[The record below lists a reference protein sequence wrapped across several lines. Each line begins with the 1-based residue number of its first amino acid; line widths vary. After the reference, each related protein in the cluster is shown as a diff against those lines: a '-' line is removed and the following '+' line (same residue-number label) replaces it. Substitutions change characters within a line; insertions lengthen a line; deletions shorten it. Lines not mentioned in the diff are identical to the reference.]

1 MRQLIHCQLITGLLF
16 VSSLV
21 FLLVTSL
28 AASFASEAANT
39 QSVNVRTVN
48 ELTLDQAIINV
59 LERSPMLKAADYE
72 SKAAAARIRTAKQ
85 STRYRG
91 SIELENFA
99 GSGLHSGTDL
109 LETTLSLSKVL
120 ELGDKAKLRGDM
132 SQNKAMLLRN
142 DQDSKR
148 LDLLA
153 ETTKRFIEVVTD
165 QQRLVNANDSI
176 DIAIRTKQV
185 VEKRVKAGKSPTAE
199 LRRAKIKL
207 SRSELKLE
215 HAKHELETAR
225 LKLVT
230 LWGEMPRGESQ
241 ISFTTAAANLFE
253 IEQAKP
259 FESLVLLLEQNPDLV
274 RFATEKRLAQ
284 SRTMLARS
292 AGRSDM
298 VVTGG
303 LRHFNFTDDTA
314 LVLSLNV
321 PFGSASRAAANIE
334 ESEIMALR
342 EPLAY
347 KQQYLKLYT
356 TLFEL
361 HQEIKHTIDAVT
373 ALRNT
378 IIPQA
383 EQALKDYEKGYAAG
397 RYSFL
402 ELTEA
407 QQLLIDLKLEVVNAA
422 SDYHRYRIEIERL
435 TGAGLSASMSTGA
448 TTGQTKGTAQ

>member
-1 MRQLIHCQLITGLLF
+1 AD
-16 VSSLV
+16 VS
-21 FLLVTSL
+21 
-28 AASFASEAANT
+28 AAAISEEAAN
-39 QSVNVRTVN
+39 SIAVNK
-48 ELTLDQAIINV
+48 LTLDQAIINV
-59 LERSPMLKAADYE
+59 LESSPMLKAADYE

-85 STRYRG
+85 TPRYRG

-120 ELGDKAKLRGDM
+120 ELGDKAKLRGDL
-132 SQNKAMLLRN
+132 SNNKAMLLRN
-142 DQDSKR
+142 EQDAKR

-153 ETTKRFIEVVTD
+153 ETTKRFIDVITD

-185 VEKRVKAGKSPTAE
+185 VEKRVKAGKSANAE
-199 LRRAKIKL
+199 LRRAKIAL
-207 SRSELKLE
+207 ARSELKLE
-215 HAKHELETAR
+215 HAKHRLDSTR

-230 LWGEMPRGESQ
+230 LWGESPRRESQ
-241 ISFTTAAANLFE
+241 ISFSTADANLFE

-259 FESLVLLLEQNPDLV
+259 FESLVTLLERNPDLV

-284 SRTMLARS
+284 SQTLLARS
-292 AGRSDM
+292 SAQSDM
-298 VVTGG
+298 EITGG

-314 LVLSLNV
+314 LVLSLNI
-321 PFGSASRAAANIE
+321 PFGSSSRARSNVE
-334 ESEIMALR
+334 EAEMMALR
-342 EPLAY
+342 DPHVY
-347 KQQYLKLYT
+347 QQRRLTLYA

-361 HQEIKHTIDAVT
+361 HQEIKHAIAAVT
-373 ALRNT
+373 TLRES

-383 EQALKDYEKGYAAG
+383 EQALQDYEKGYAAG

-407 QQLLIDLKLEVVNAA
+407 QQLLLDLKLELVIAA
-422 SDYHRYRIEIERL
+422 SDYHRYHIEIDRL
-435 TGAGLSASMSTGA
+435 TGAGLATGVNP
-448 TTGQTKGTAQ
+448 